1 MGIISFLETQML
13 IYLDSM
19 DKQLIDMY
27 YLYGWTG
34 VNISLQNQV
43 CSPGPQSR
51 SLFFLT
57 KTNLYSAM
65 LGKGPY
71 FNYVKVRTF

>member
-1 MGIISFLETQML
+1 
-13 IYLDSM
+13 M

-43 CSPGPQSR
+43 CSPNHPPTPL
-51 SLFFLT
+51 SLRNIKMAPFAKIQLE
-57 KTNLYSAM
+57 M
-65 LGKGPY
+65 V
-71 FNYVKVRTF
+71 VK